1 MGLLKKCLGKMEGEG
16 CDCFLCIFPS
26 RIDALTIHQNI
37 KNNIFKTFRHIKL
50 IKMEGCDEECV
61 TSSCY
66 GVEHTNLLLDFRRRW
81 SEDVGGNFKEML
93 KMCFSGF

>member
-1 MGLLKKCLGKMEGEG
+1 
-16 CDCFLCIFPS
+16 
-26 RIDALTIHQNI
+26 
-37 KNNIFKTFRHIKL
+37 
-50 IKMEGCDEECV
+50 MEGCDEECV

-93 KMCFSGF
+93 KMCFSGFWVLLDYHYVDDSKITILFFRLIA